1 MLGLAMK
8 NHSLAVALT
17 VCKSCFG
24 TVLRMPN
31 HANVSPM
38 RTTFPASQP
47 WDAPD
52 PLPVMRRE
60 MKLLL
65 IEISQLRIEVQQ
77 LRAREEEAQYAK
89 EFLHRII
96 ESRDQWRREAQ
107 RLRALMAKVP
117 PWLLFCGRCLDA
129 FKASREASDLH
140 QSPSHCP

>member
-1 MLGLAMK
+1 
-8 NHSLAVALT
+8 VALI
-17 VCKSCFG
+17 VCKPWFG

-31 HANVSPM
+31 HSSSVRNHI
-38 RTTFPASQP
+38 PASQP

-65 IEISQLRIEVQQ
+65 IEISQLRSEVEH
-77 LRAREEEAQYAK
+77 LRAREEEAQNAK
-89 EFLHRII
+89 EFLHRVI

-117 PWLLFCGRCLDA
+117 SWLLFCLDA
-129 FKASREASDLH
+129 FKTSREVSEGLDLH
-140 QSPSHCP
+140 QSPS